1 MYGYEDRESKN
12 WSVKKIMKWVGAGIG
27 SLLVLIAL
35 ISAVYSI
42 SPGYRGVLITLGKV
56 SQHSYINGVGFK
68 WPFVSSMIKMDVR
81 TRKMTDKTSTYTSDI
96 QIVVFVFLIT
106 YDLNPENIHILY
118 EKVGLDYEAKAILP
132 SLNDVLKDVIGKWQA
147 QELVANRDK
156 ARVDV
161 VAGLQERLDRRF
173 FQNITFQFINI
184 DYSDKF
190 EGAIEDKVIAEQKA
204 QEAVNNTKR
213 IKEEAEQKLISAKAE
228 AEAMEIKSEALS
240 KNKGLTEYEAVQRWD
255 GRLPQYMLGNSVPF
269 VNMGGKYSDRRL
281 KKRFCFIRTSFFKP
295 CMKRGGCGR

>member
-35 ISAVYSI
+35 ISAFYSI

-96 QIVVFVFLIT
+96 QTADLEYTFT

-240 KNKGLTEYEAVQRWD
+240 KNKGLTEYEAVQKWD
-255 GRLPQYMLGNSVPF
+255 GKLPQYMLGNSTPF
-269 VNMGGKYSDRRL
+269 VNLSGK
-281 KKRFCFIRTSFFKP
+281 
-295 CMKRGGCGR
+295 